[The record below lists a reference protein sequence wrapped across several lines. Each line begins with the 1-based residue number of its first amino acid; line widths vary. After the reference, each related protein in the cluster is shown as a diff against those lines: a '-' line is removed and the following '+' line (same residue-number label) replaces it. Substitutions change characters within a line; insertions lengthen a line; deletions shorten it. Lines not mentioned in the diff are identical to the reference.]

1 MERRLKIEKHL
12 ILFVLGG
19 MGYFF
24 LEVLVRGYSHYTMFL
39 CGGACFL
46 CIGLLNESV
55 KIKMSFISQMVLSTF
70 IITGLELVTGLIVN
84 VWLGWDIWDY
94 SELPY
99 NFKGQIC
106 LLYSV
111 LWFFASSVAIVMD
124 DFLRYKLFHEEK
136 PHYKILW
143 VFLAIRRRLI
153 LPFSDHFFGRHQV
166 LFMILLSGEYRQ
178 DWIAVNRFLIKL

>member
-55 KIKMSFISQMVLSTF
+55 KIKMSFVSQMVLSTF
-70 IITGLELVTGLIVN
+70 IITGLELITGLIVN

-94 SELPY
+94 SDLPY

-106 LLYSV
+106 LLYTV
-111 LWFFASSVAIVMD
+111 L
-124 DFLRYKLFHEEK
+124 
-136 PHYKILW
+136 
-143 VFLAIRRRLI
+143 
-153 LPFSDHFFGRHQV
+153 
-166 LFMILLSGEYRQ
+166 
-178 DWIAVNRFLIKL
+178 

>member
-1 MERRLKIEKHL
+1 
-12 ILFVLGG
+12 
-19 MGYFF
+19 
-24 LEVLVRGYSHYTMFL
+24 
-39 CGGACFL
+39 L

-55 KIKMSFISQMVLSTF
+55 KIKMSFVSQMVLSTF
-70 IITGLELVTGLIVN
+70 IITGLELITGLIVN

-94 SELPY
+94 SDLPY

-136 PHYKILW
+136 PHYKIL
-143 VFLAIRRRLI
+143 
-153 LPFSDHFFGRHQV
+153 
-166 LFMILLSGEYRQ
+166 
-178 DWIAVNRFLIKL
+178 

>member
-1 MERRLKIEKHL
+1 M
-12 ILFVLGG
+12 
-19 MGYFF
+19 
-24 LEVLVRGYSHYTMFL
+24 
-39 CGGACFL
+39 

-55 KIKMSFISQMVLSTF
+55 KFKMSFVSQMVLSTF

-94 SELPY
+94 SNLPY

-111 LWFFASSVAIVMD
+111 LWFFASSAAIVID

-136 PHYKILW
+136 PHYK
-143 VFLAIRRRLI
+143 FL
-153 LPFSDHFFGRHQV
+153 
-166 LFMILLSGEYRQ
+166 
-178 DWIAVNRFLIKL
+178 

>member
-1 MERRLKIEKHL
+1 M
-12 ILFVLGG
+12 
-19 MGYFF
+19 
-24 LEVLVRGYSHYTMFL
+24 
-39 CGGACFL
+39 

-55 KIKMSFISQMVLSTF
+55 KIKMSFVSQMVLSTF
-70 IITGLELVTGLIVN
+70 IITGLELITGLIVN

-94 SELPY
+94 SDLPY

-136 PHYKILW
+136 PHYKIL
-143 VFLAIRRRLI
+143 
-153 LPFSDHFFGRHQV
+153 
-166 LFMILLSGEYRQ
+166 
-178 DWIAVNRFLIKL
+178 

>member
-1 MERRLKIEKHL
+1 M
-12 ILFVLGG
+12 
-19 MGYFF
+19 
-24 LEVLVRGYSHYTMFL
+24 
-39 CGGACFL
+39 

-55 KIKMSFISQMVLSTF
+55 NIKMSFVSQMVLSTF
-70 IITGLELVTGLIVN
+70 IITGLELITGLIVN

-94 SELPY
+94 SDLAY

-136 PHYKILW
+136 PHYKIL
-143 VFLAIRRRLI
+143 
-153 LPFSDHFFGRHQV
+153 
-166 LFMILLSGEYRQ
+166 
-178 DWIAVNRFLIKL
+178 